1 MEKAIGCVKY
11 YSIHLYLLGV
21 YTILFQGIPT
31 VLNLLQLVV
40 LSFLIIRQICYKE
53 SILQWYIVGIFFIL
67 LFCVKWVR
75 CRCLTTRYVAML
87 PVVNS
92 YLLQF
97 FNSFS
102 FIQNGTI
109 HLYELGFI
117 PESACVAPL

>member
-1 MEKAIGCVKY
+1 M
-11 YSIHLYLLGV
+11 
-21 YTILFQGIPT
+21 
-31 VLNLLQLVV
+31 
-40 LSFLIIRQICYKE
+40 
-53 SILQWYIVGIFFIL
+53 GIFFIL

-117 PESACVAPL
+117 PESACVASL

>member
-92 YLLQF
+92 
-97 FNSFS
+97 